1 MELEGGWGNKFER
14 IFEVDASVIMYH
26 HYVPFQRLRF
36 ARSSMEKQKI
46 SHGVRVICDGS
57 PSRIFRV
64 RRISFGM
71 TMRPRSSACVK
82 WNPKIFKNPYI
93 SRVSG
98 LSAKTT
104 LVLL

>member
-36 ARSSMEKQKI
+36 ARSSMEEQKI

-71 TMRPRSSACVK
+71 TMRPRSSHYVK
-82 WNPKIFKNPYI
+82 
-93 SRVSG
+93 
-98 LSAKTT
+98 
-104 LVLL
+104 